1 MHDAS
6 GTPNESGVAWLVSQY
21 QLKDLD
27 LEDPDQDHKPENH
40 DLETENSETG
50 SDHSLL
56 DQDLEIR
63 NQEIIDLGLL
73 VIADLGLSFTM
84 RDLVLIQNAEWLW
97 GFVILF
103 LQSV

>member
-1 MHDAS
+1 MRVEWR
-6 GTPNESGVAWLVSQY
+6 GQ
-21 QLKDLD
+21 QKDLD

-40 DLETENSETG
+40 ENLETENSETG

-84 RDLVLIQNAEWLW
+84 RDLVLTQNAE
-97 GFVILF
+97 
-103 LQSV
+103 